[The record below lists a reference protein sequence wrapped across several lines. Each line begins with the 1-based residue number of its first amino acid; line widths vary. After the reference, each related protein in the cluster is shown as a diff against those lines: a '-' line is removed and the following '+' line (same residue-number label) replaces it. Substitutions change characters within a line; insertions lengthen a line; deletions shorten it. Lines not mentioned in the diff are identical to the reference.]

1 MDNTAKISEMLYEK
15 VENEYNAF
23 IERLKQMPPDKIID
37 HAYEKIFKEDLMV
50 TLEEKKLSYNEAKAM
65 LSLKYPLDEL
75 YQEWMRT
82 DISYMDMLSDIV
94 DNRVRKAVIQQ
105 QKREKER

>member
-1 MDNTAKISEMLYEK
+1 MDKTTRINEILYEK
-15 VENEYNAF
+15 VEDEYNAF
-23 IERLKQMPPDKIID
+23 IERLKQLPPDKIID
-37 HAYEKIFKEDLMV
+37 HAYEKIFKEYLMV
-50 TLEEKKLSYNEAKAM
+50 ALEEKKLSYNEAKAM

-75 YQEWMRT
+75 YQEWMHT

-94 DNRVRKAVIQQ
+94 DNRVQKAVIQ

>member
-1 MDNTAKISEMLYEK
+1 MDKTTRINEILYEK
-15 VENEYNAF
+15 VEDEYNAF
-23 IERLKQMPPDKIID
+23 IERLKQLPPDKIID

-50 TLEEKKLSYNEAKAM
+50 ALEEKKLSYNEAKAM

-75 YQEWMRT
+75 YQEWMHT

-94 DNRVRKAVIQQ
+94 DNRVQKAVIQ

>member
-1 MDNTAKISEMLYEK
+1 MNNTAKINEMLYEK

-23 IERLKQMPPDKIID
+23 IERLKKLPLDRIID
-37 HAYEKIFKEDLMV
+37 HAYEKVFKEDLMIA
-50 TLEEKKLSYNEAKAM
+50 LQERKLSYNEAKAM

-94 DNRVRKAVIQQ
+94 DNRVQKAVMQQ
-105 QKREKER
+105 QKSEKER

>member
-1 MDNTAKISEMLYEK
+1 MDNTAKINEMLYEK
-15 VENEYNAF
+15 VENEYNAY

-37 HAYEKIFKEDLMV
+37 HAYEKIFKEDLMIA
-50 TLEEKKLSYNEAKAM
+50 LHEKNLSYSEAKAM
-65 LSLKYPLDEL
+65 FSLKYPLDEL

-94 DNRVRKAVIQQ
+94 DNRVQKAVVQQ